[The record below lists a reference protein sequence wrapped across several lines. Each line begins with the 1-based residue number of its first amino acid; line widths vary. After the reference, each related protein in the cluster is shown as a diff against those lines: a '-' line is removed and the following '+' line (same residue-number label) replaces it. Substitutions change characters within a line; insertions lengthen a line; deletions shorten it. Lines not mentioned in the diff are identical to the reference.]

1 LTNRIGST
9 PRISIYGQRRR
20 RGPPRIVGVALFV
33 AILAVTAT
41 VTRTLVAS
49 TQSSPPDPSAPGGGL
64 AAAVTS
70 PSPVAATPPES
81 TPSPIA
87 SPSPAT
93 PPSVTP
99 LPVPSPA
106 ATLTPVRVAVALDV
120 DPRPNAVFK
129 TEVLNTWCAAAAVQM
144 TLNVIGPSIDITT
157 ARQQRI
163 HVLEVA
169 NTTRADSRS
178 GGVGPLGMAATL
190 TQLGTVRYELRVYR
204 TRAVALR
211 DAARA
216 ISVTRHPVILLAWF
230 GAHAWVMTGFRAD
243 ADPRYFAN
251 ANVLGADVLDAWY
264 PRVSSIWGPSDPP
277 GTYQNAAEMVR
288 NYLPWKRPEAHYP
301 GWDGRFLALV
311 PAAAPSG

>member
-1 LTNRIGST
+1 
-9 PRISIYGQRRR
+9 
-20 RGPPRIVGVALFV
+20 VLFV
-33 AILAVTAT
+33 AMFAIAAT
-41 VTRTLVAS
+41 VTRTLIGSAE
-49 TQSSPPDPSAPGGGL
+49 SPPRSPSEPATGL
-64 AAAVTS
+64 AAAVASAS
-70 PSPVAATPPES
+70 PMPGVTPP
-81 TPSPIA
+81 PSSGPGA
-87 SPSPAT
+87 SPSRPAL
-93 PPSVTP
+93 PSATP
-99 LPVPSPA
+99 LPIPSPA
-106 ATLTPVRVAVALDV
+106 ATLTPVRLAVAVEV

-144 TLNVIGPSIDITT
+144 TLNVIGPAIDTTT

-163 HVLEVA
+163 HALEVA

-178 GGVGPLGMAATL
+178 GGVGPLGMAGTL

-204 TRAVALR
+204 TRAVALW

-216 ISVTRHPVILLAWF
+216 ISVTRHPVILLAWY

-243 ADPRYFAN
+243 ADPRVFAD

-264 PRVSSIWGPSDPP
+264 PRVSSIWGRSDPP

-301 GWDGRFLALV
+301 NWDGRFLALV